1 MDTAS
6 ETAHI
11 DQEDNIPEG
20 EGNTQAPNI
29 SKEGNQDDQQHSE
42 KEEKSDLAKD
52 DYEDNTESMS
62 SHQPS
67 KKGNTDE
74 DFQPGMTSSSESDED
89 DHMDKNMPTP
99 HRRKNQG

>member
-20 EGNTQAPNI
+20 EGNTQTPST
-29 SKEGNQDDQQHSE
+29 SKEHDQDDQQHSE
-42 KEEKSDLAKD
+42 KEEKSDPAKD
-52 DYEDNTESMS
+52 DYKGDTESMS

-67 KKGNTDE
+67 QKGDTDE
-74 DFQPGMTSSSESDED
+74 DFQLGMTSCSESDED
-89 DHMDKNMPTP
+89 DNMDENMPTP